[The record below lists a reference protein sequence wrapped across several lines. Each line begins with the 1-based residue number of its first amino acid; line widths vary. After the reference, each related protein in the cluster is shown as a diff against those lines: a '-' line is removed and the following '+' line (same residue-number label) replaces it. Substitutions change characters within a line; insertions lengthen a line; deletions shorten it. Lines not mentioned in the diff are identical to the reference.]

1 MKNKINIVI
10 ISITIL
16 LIGFVEI
23 FSILPN
29 IMLNTSV
36 TLGAFI
42 IPIFIIF
49 ITMIIQIKN
58 TKDLKEKENIRK
70 FWLKKLFLIYLLLL
84 FTVLFL
90 NSEYRMNGIKN
101 VGIFSKQHFET
112 INMVPFSTII
122 SYIDRLVTHKINTS
136 IVILNIF
143 VNLILFAPMG
153 VFIPLLFN
161 KKINNIKKFVLSIMI
176 TSLTVELLQFLTYRG
191 ATDID
196 DVILNTIGATFVYA
210 IMQTK
215 LVKKMLLKIL
225 DIQEI

>member
-161 KKINNIKKFVLSIMI
+161 QKINNIKKFVLLI
-176 TSLTVELLQFLTYRG
+176 TVSSLTVELLQFLTYRG

-196 DVILNTIGATFVYA
+196 DIILNTIGATFVYA

-215 LVKKMLLKIL
+215 LVKKWLLM
-225 DIQEI
+225 

>member
-161 KKINNIKKFVLSIMI
+161 KKINNIKKFVLFIMI

-215 LVKKMLLKIL
+215 LVKKWLLM
-225 DIQEI
+225 

>member
-90 NSEYRMNGIKN
+90 KLK
-101 VGIFSKQHFET
+101 VIF
-112 INMVPFSTII
+112 
-122 SYIDRLVTHKINTS
+122 
-136 IVILNIF
+136 IV
-143 VNLILFAPMG
+143 
-153 VFIPLLFN
+153 
-161 KKINNIKKFVLSIMI
+161 
-176 TSLTVELLQFLTYRG
+176 
-191 ATDID
+191 
-196 DVILNTIGATFVYA
+196 
-210 IMQTK
+210 
-215 LVKKMLLKIL
+215 
-225 DIQEI
+225 

>member
-49 ITMIIQIKN
+49 ITMMIQIKN

-161 KKINNIKKFVLSIMI
+161 QKINNIKKFVLLI
-176 TSLTVELLQFLTYRG
+176 TVSSLTVELLQFLTYRG

-196 DVILNTIGATFVYA
+196 DIILNTIGATFVYA

-215 LVKKMLLKIL
+215 LVKKWLLM
-225 DIQEI
+225 

>member
-49 ITMIIQIKN
+49 ITMMIQIKN

-161 KKINNIKKFVLSIMI
+161 KKINNIKKFVLFIMI

-196 DVILNTIGATFVYA
+196 DIILNTIGATFVYA

-215 LVKKMLLKIL
+215 LVKKWLLM
-225 DIQEI
+225 

>member
-16 LIGFVEI
+16 LIGFIEI

-29 IMLNTSV
+29 IMLNISV

-161 KKINNIKKFVLSIMI
+161 QKINNIKKFVLLI
-176 TSLTVELLQFLTYRG
+176 TVSSLTVELLQFLTYRG

-196 DVILNTIGATFVYA
+196 DIILNTIGATFVYA

-215 LVKKMLLKIL
+215 LVKKWLLM
-225 DIQEI
+225 

>member
-161 KKINNIKKFVLSIMI
+161 KKINNIKKFVLFIMI

-215 LVKKMLLKIL
+215 LVKKMLLM
-225 DIQEI
+225 

>member
-153 VFIPLLFN
+153 VFIPLLSN
-161 KKINNIKKFVLSIMI
+161 KKINNIKKFVLFIMI

-215 LVKKMLLKIL
+215 LVKKMLLM
-225 DIQEI
+225 

>member
-161 KKINNIKKFVLSIMI
+161 QKINNIKKFVLLI
-176 TSLTVELLQFLTYRG
+176 TVSSLTVELLQFLTYRG

-196 DVILNTIGATFVYA
+196 DIILNTIGATFVYA

-215 LVKKMLLKIL
+215 LVKKMLLM
-225 DIQEI
+225 

>member
-49 ITMIIQIKN
+49 ITMMIQIKN

-161 KKINNIKKFVLSIMI
+161 QKINNIKKFVLLI
-176 TSLTVELLQFLTYRG
+176 TVSSLTVELLQFLTYRG

-196 DVILNTIGATFVYA
+196 DIILNTIGATFVYA

-215 LVKKMLLKIL
+215 LVKKMLLM
-225 DIQEI
+225 

>member
-29 IMLNTSV
+29 IILNTSV

-161 KKINNIKKFVLSIMI
+161 KKINNIKKFVLFIMI

>member
-49 ITMIIQIKN
+49 ITMMIQIKN

-161 KKINNIKKFVLSIMI
+161 KKINNIKKFVLFIMI

-215 LVKKMLLKIL
+215 LVKKWLLM
-225 DIQEI
+225 

>member
-1 MKNKINIVI
+1 MKNKVNIVI

-161 KKINNIKKFVLSIMI
+161 QKINNIKKFVLLI
-176 TSLTVELLQFLTYRG
+176 TVSSLTVELLQFLTYRG

-196 DVILNTIGATFVYA
+196 DIILNTIGATFVYA

-215 LVKKMLLKIL
+215 LVKKWLLM
-225 DIQEI
+225 

>member
-90 NSEYRMNGIKN
+90 KLKVIFTNNMENKN
-101 VGIFSKQHFET
+101 
-112 INMVPFSTII
+112 
-122 SYIDRLVTHKINTS
+122 
-136 IVILNIF
+136 
-143 VNLILFAPMG
+143 
-153 VFIPLLFN
+153 
-161 KKINNIKKFVLSIMI
+161 
-176 TSLTVELLQFLTYRG
+176 
-191 ATDID
+191 
-196 DVILNTIGATFVYA
+196 
-210 IMQTK
+210 
-215 LVKKMLLKIL
+215 
-225 DIQEI
+225 

>member
-1 MKNKINIVI
+1 MKNKVNIVI

-58 TKDLKEKENIRK
+58 TKDLKEKEIIRK

-161 KKINNIKKFVLSIMI
+161 QKINNIKKFVLLI
-176 TSLTVELLQFLTYRG
+176 TVSSLTVELLQFLTYRG

-196 DVILNTIGATFVYA
+196 DIILNTIGATFVYA

-215 LVKKMLLKIL
+215 LVKKWLLM
-225 DIQEI
+225 

>member
-29 IMLNTSV
+29 IMLNISV

-49 ITMIIQIKN
+49 ITMMIQIKN

-161 KKINNIKKFVLSIMI
+161 QKINNIKKFVLLI
-176 TSLTVELLQFLTYRG
+176 TVSSLTVELLQFLTYRG

-196 DVILNTIGATFVYA
+196 DIILNTIGATFVYA

-215 LVKKMLLKIL
+215 LVKKWLLM
-225 DIQEI
+225 